1 MVHTSGARW
10 EHTRHLL
17 RPAFN
22 PLRPRIRRHPSLLG
36 TCEDSQA
43 AGRPRA
49 AREGAGR
56 GRGRA
61 GGGAP
66 HAVPGGLQG
75 QRGCRRGAR
84 RCLTWS
90 QCPSLAE
97 SCGRTLFIRLGG
109 NLGEPCVQLAYRE
122 RRGDC
127 RRGGTWL
134 LAAWLILSRQD
145 PFAGPED
152 RHESRLR
159 KAVTTASASRL
170 PGGSS
175 LALSLSPVRS
185 PALASSLPPR
195 ARSVRSRGARER
207 GG

>member
-109 NLGEPCVQLAYRE
+109 NLGEPCVQLAYLN
-122 RRGDC
+122 
-127 RRGGTWL
+127 TN
-134 LAAWLILSRQD
+134 
-145 PFAGPED
+145 
-152 RHESRLR
+152 
-159 KAVTTASASRL
+159 
-170 PGGSS
+170 
-175 LALSLSPVRS
+175 
-185 PALASSLPPR
+185 
-195 ARSVRSRGARER
+195 SVRTAGQRIDLEQCKEQFNLAGQGEGRHKTQHTVQLTNTVAETPPSCFLLGM
-207 GG
+207 